1 MADEQDQAEALD
13 ADVRDADYPP
23 EEPMGVDDPT
33 QDDRVEDSITERA
46 RREEPE
52 GPDGDD
58 RPVIQPYVDED
69 EARLDEEDE
78 LVAEAMED
86 AADLESDGAPPP
98 AEEAALHLE
107 E

>member
-1 MADEQDQAEALD
+1 MGDEQDQAEALD
-13 ADVRDADYPP
+13 ADQHDADYPP
-23 EEPMGVDDPT
+23 EAPMGVDDPT
-33 QDDRVEDSITERA
+33 QDDRVEDSISERA
-46 RREEPE
+46 EREEPE
-52 GPDGDD
+52 GPDGGQ

-69 EARLDEEDE
+69 EALLDDEDE

-86 AADLESDGAPPP
+86 AADLESDGSPPP